1 MNLGGE
7 PERDDSGLPPVDIVV
22 PDDARELD
30 RDVQAYRRELRAL
43 RRHQRRMRWHGPV
56 TRDGVILPLL
66 ASCLVLALI
75 AGTLLTFF
83 TARPGGEPA
92 AGRPPAAASSSRP
105 PGPASSSAS
114 QPAATSPPDSP
125 RAVVSPVPFPAKAAI
140 QVEGK
145 PASYAELTDS
155 TVLALIPAGCGCATV
170 LADLVRQAATA
181 HVIVYL
187 VGGGKLAPVTEVT
200 ALAVQAKIQSGTPVA
215 DDAAGTLASTY
226 LPAGGTSAGKAPT
239 ALLVTPD
246 GTVAVASALP
256 AGFQLGNELAALGHQ
271 PAG

>member
-1 MNLGGE
+1 VNLGGE

-83 TARPGGEPA
+83 TARPGGEQA
-92 AGRPPAAASSSRP
+92 AGRPPAASSSP
-105 PGPASSSAS
+105 PGTASPS
-114 QPAATSPPDSP
+114 AATSPPDSP
-125 RAVVSPVPFPAKAAI
+125 RAVPSPVRFPAKTDI
-140 QVEGK
+140 QVGGT
-145 PASYAELTDS
+145 PVSYAELTDS
-155 TVLALIPAGCGCATV
+155 TVLALIPAGCGCAAV
-170 LADLVRQAATA
+170 LAELVRQAGPA

-187 VGGGKLAPVTEVT
+187 IGGGQLAPVSEVT
-200 ALAVQAKIQSGTPVA
+200 ALAKQAKTQSGTPVA

-226 LPAGGTSAGKAPT
+226 LRAGGTSAGRAPT
-239 ALLVTPD
+239 ALLVAPD

-256 AGFQLGNELAALGHQ
+256 AGFQLGNELAALGRQ